1 MSFEE
6 EWSELRAQAEQG
18 QRAQMRLNHVDDG
31 SGGRGTPNGSGPRQP
46 DLSVKSDELGRIGH
60 EAFLLYDRVMSDGG
74 WAQMTTLRASTD
86 LTEGHL
92 ETGAALSEADK
103 AWQTKLGTLQEA
115 CAHISNHLDFSAK
128 SHAKDDAD
136 LAYTMRDINGERLTL
151 SKINKYFH

>member
-6 EWSELRAQAEQG
+6 EWNELRAQATQG
-18 QRAQMRLNHVDDG
+18 QQAQMRLNHVDDG
-31 SGGRGTPNGSGPRQP
+31 SGGRGTPSGGGSKRP

-60 EAFLLYDRVMSDGG
+60 DAFLLYDRVASDGG
-74 WAQMTTLRASTD
+74 WAQITTLQASTD
-86 LTEGHL
+86 LAEGHL
-92 ETGAALSEADK
+92 ETGTALSKAGE

-128 SHAKDDAD
+128 AHAKDDAD
-136 LAYTMRDINGERLTL
+136 IAYTMRDVNGERLTQ

>member
-1 MSFEE
+1 VSFEE
-6 EWSELRAQAEQG
+6 EWSELRARAAQG
-18 QRAQMRLNHVDDG
+18 QGAQMRLNHVDDG
-31 SGGRGTPNGSGPRQP
+31 SGGQGAPRSGGSTQP
-46 DLSVKSDELGRIGH
+46 DLSVKTDELGRIGH
-60 EAFLLYDRVMSDGG
+60 DAFLLYDRIMSDGG
-74 WAQMTTLRASTD
+74 WAQLTTLRASTD

-92 ETGAALSEADK
+92 QTGTALSQADE

-136 LAYTMRDINGERLTL
+136 LAYTMRDINGEQLTL